1 MKKHL
6 IVIIAFAVFMGSCRN
21 QATLIEADYQAQSL
35 DIQLN
40 HLTHQMV
47 KSLAQEKK
55 SKIAIMEF
63 PDLHGTISELG
74 KFIPEELTTRLFMTR
89 RFEVLERQLLNKVL
103 EEQNLGMSGLI
114 DASSAAQIGKLLG
127 VDAIVTGTITDMGN
141 MIRINARMIATE
153 TAGVFAVAS
162 VSIDKEPHIVAMMN
176 RTSPYREKTSATPP
190 PPESEPVLTEAPVRQ
205 NPSRPKAAE
214 TVRAMVE
221 EFEFE
226 VVASSM
232 TQDDKIIIEVLI
244 TNTSSRDKE
253 IVILGN
259 SRIFDNLGQEYF
271 VHRREIGI
279 KSAGRYSHLSHLFI
293 SNVPT
298 RMTLEFANT
307 DPKAESI
314 ALLELSLN
322 GLRSNAQLR
331 NFVLNK

>member
-6 IVIIAFAVFMGSCRN
+6 IIIFVVALTMGSCRS
-21 QATLIEADYQAQSL
+21 QAPVIEANYQAQSL
-35 DIQLN
+35 DIQLTN
-40 HLTHQMV
+40 LTNQMV
-47 KSLAQEKK
+47 KSLSQERKT
-55 SKIAIMEF
+55 KIAIMEF

-74 KFIPEELTTRLFMTR
+74 MFIPEELTTRLFMTR

-114 DASSAAQIGKLLG
+114 DASSAAQIGKILG

-162 VSIDKEPHIVAMMN
+162 VSIDKEPHIASMMN
-176 RTSPYREKTSATPP
+176 RTSPALERAEGTPRRPVPEPAFMDAPETPAPYRPGTAATA
-190 PPESEPVLTEAPVRQ
+190 SVA
-205 NPSRPKAAE
+205 
-214 TVRAMVE
+214 VE

-232 TQDDKIIIEVLI
+232 TNDDRIIVEVLI
-244 TNTSSRDKE
+244 TNTSHRDNE
-253 IVILGN
+253 ISILSN
-259 SRIFDNLGQEYF
+259 CRIFDNLGQEYSSSI
-271 VHRREIGI
+271 RRIGS
-279 KSAGRYSHLSHLFI
+279 KSAGRYSNLRHLFI

-298 RMTLEFANT
+298 RMTIEFANA
-307 DPKAESI
+307 DPEAESI
-314 ALLELSLN
+314 ALLELSIN

-331 NFVLNK
+331 NFNLNK